1 MILRRISL
9 DIPPCEVAF
18 EVNRSG
24 CSNSLRLNVGKK
36 PCSRFNSRGITSALI
51 SIIDMKSAKQF
62 IFNKR
67 LALCAY
73 ALSLWAL
80 LILSTGCSALTFWK
94 KPPTPATVAVKV
106 QSDIIYSRA
115 GGEELKLD
123 VFFPTNA
130 VGRSLPVVLYVHG
143 GGWQTGTKS
152 MLSIMPGPS
161 ELLRRGFLV
170 VAINYRLA
178 PQHKFPAMIE
188 DAKCAVRFLRAHAKD
203 FSLDPTRI
211 GVMGDSSGG
220 HLVALLGLTYPSA
233 GFEGEGWTDQSSR
246 VQAVVDLYGPTD
258 FANGNSNFITL
269 KLIQDAF
276 GATNTTDP
284 ILKSANPVT
293 YVSSRAPPF
302 LILHGDHDN
311 LVDLQQSAELDTRLK
326 AAGADSTFIVV
337 TNLAH
342 GYVPLGLKSRPN
354 NAELSSLIADFFD
367 RNLR

>member
-1 MILRRISL
+1 MS
-9 DIPPCEVAF
+9 DTEEVKHFAF
-18 EVNRSG
+18 H
-24 CSNSLRLNVGKK
+24 
-36 PCSRFNSRGITSALI
+36 
-51 SIIDMKSAKQF
+51 
-62 IFNKR
+62 KR
-67 LALCAY
+67 LALVAF
-73 ALSLWAL
+73 AFSLWAL
-80 LILSTGCSALTFWK
+80 LILCIGCSALTFWN
-94 KPPTPATVAVKV
+94 KPPAPGNMAAKV
-106 QSDIIYSRA
+106 QSDVIYSRA
-115 GGEELKLD
+115 SGEELKLD
-123 VFFPTNA
+123 VFFPTNTT
-130 VGRSLPVVLYVHG
+130 GRSLPVVLYVHG
-143 GGWQTGTKS
+143 GGWQTGSKS
-152 MLSIMPGPS
+152 MLSMMPGPA
-161 ELLRRGFLV
+161 ELLRRDYLV

-203 FSLDPTRI
+203 FNLDTARI

-220 HLVALLGLTYPSA
+220 HLVALLGLTYDSA

-311 LVDLQQSAELDTRLK
+311 LVDLQQSAELDARLK
-326 AAGADSTFIVV
+326 AAGADSTFVV
-337 TNLAH
+337 ITNLAH

-354 NAELSSLIADFFD
+354 HAELSSLIADFFD
-367 RNLR
+367 KNLR